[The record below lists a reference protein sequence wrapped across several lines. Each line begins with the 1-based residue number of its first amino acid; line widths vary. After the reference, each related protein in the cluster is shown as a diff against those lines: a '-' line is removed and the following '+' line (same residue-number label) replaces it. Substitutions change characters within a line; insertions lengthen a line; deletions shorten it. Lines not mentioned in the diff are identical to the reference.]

1 MNASH
6 SDSDSTAQRT
16 AADIEGRSPSGS
28 RASLDDS
35 VAASPLAAAG
45 IDAVALKPTECELS
59 AAVDL
64 PVSTLVVDYEGRDAL
79 PDHTTLQRLAE
90 AAEVRLTTPVRADG
104 FDPREDTT
112 VDDALPEGLGR
123 VLVAGHG
130 AYLSESEAAK
140 AIAPRLG
147 AGRDRHP
154 EAWVGTEGVERL
166 ALAAGGTQFE
176 LLSRSTLRDVRALR
190 AAGYEGDIAVYAPT
204 AFTDDEDDLLDAL
217 GGYVS
222 RRGPV
227 RRALPDGAETDAAAT
242 GRARDVL
249 LAASRDFALVGDEA
263 TVRERVEELHEVGV
277 DTVVAYPARGLG
289 EFLG

>member
-1 MNASH
+1 MNASESH
-6 SDSDSTAQRT
+6 SDSTAQRT
-16 AADIEGRSPSGS
+16 AADSD
-28 RASLDDS
+28 AT
-35 VAASPLAAAG
+35 SPLAAAG
-45 IDAVALKPTECELS
+45 ISAAALKPTECDVS

-64 PVSTLVVDYEGRDAL
+64 PVSTLVVDYEGRAAL
-79 PDHTTLQRLAE
+79 PDDATLTRLAE
-90 AAEVRLTTPVRADG
+90 TAEVRVTTPVRADG
-104 FDPREDTT
+104 MDPLGDSA
-112 VDDALPEGLGR
+112 VDDSLPDAVGR

-130 AYLSESEAAK
+130 AYLSEAEAK
-140 AIAPRLG
+140 RPIAPRLG

-154 EAWVGTEGVERL
+154 DAWVGTEGVERI

-190 AAGYEGDIAVYAPT
+190 AAGFEGDIAVYAPT

-217 GGYVS
+217 GEYIS

-227 RRALPDGAETDAAAT
+227 RRALPDGAATDSAAT

-249 LAASRDFALVGDEA
+249 LAASRDFALVGDVE
-263 TVRERVEELHEVGV
+263 TVRERVDELHEAGV
-277 DTVVAYPARGLG
+277 DTVVAYPARGLR